1 MFSLIAESTGLSL
14 SRGLPSDRI
23 GNHVEFCT
31 KNRENGLRS
40 NLVGEDM
47 SRKRSNRRG
56 PSEARRTD
64 NQLVPPSPVPP
75 RQPTAAEQEAI
86 DARGLPLTDVEVR
99 NRAAALKRALGEG

>member
-56 PSEARRTD
+56 
-64 NQLVPPSPVPP
+64 L